1 MPSWATSLNIF
12 VLILNALLDEF
23 DDDNYIIVEFVVFV
37 YIVDDDGFILV
48 LSIRLVRGDHCEYRV
63 IVAVNALGLIAS

>member
-12 VLILNALLDEF
+12 VLILNELMDEF

-37 YIVDDDGFILV
+37 YIDDDGFILV
-48 LSIRLVRGDHCEYRV
+48 LSIRLVRGDHCVLE
-63 IVAVNALGLIAS
+63 

>member
-12 VLILNALLDEF
+12 VLILNELLDEF

-48 LSIRLVRGDHCEYRV
+48 LSIRLVRGDHCVLE
-63 IVAVNALGLIAS
+63 

>member
-12 VLILNALLDEF
+12 VLILNELLDEF

-37 YIVDDDGFILV
+37 YIDDDGFILV
-48 LSIRLVRGDHCEYRV
+48 LSIRLVRGDHCVLE
-63 IVAVNALGLIAS
+63 